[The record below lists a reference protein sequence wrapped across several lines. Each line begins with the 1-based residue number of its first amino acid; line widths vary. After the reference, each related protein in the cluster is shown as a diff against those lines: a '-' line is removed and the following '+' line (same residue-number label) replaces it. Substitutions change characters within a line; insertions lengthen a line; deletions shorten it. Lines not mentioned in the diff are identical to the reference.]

1 MEIQFEYNKTIV
13 DFDFLKESY
22 KNGRLK
28 GANVLAKLLNI
39 DDNSSFKKEFNPN
52 LFVDFKIKMKYW
64 NYFIIFLR
72 TGIMPCNC
80 DYDMNYLM
88 EEITKIGG
96 APILDEYYIKYYNNK
111 LKNRKKYNPQKPE
124 EDCRQLYDW
133 VIQKDTNFKF
143 FQQSELGKEYQACK
157 IFRIVSSSVTEYV
170 YFRKVKDGV
179 DLTNEFIDNFSNEQ
193 QDFNTEANDASTNL
207 SDEQQEVTNQNN
219 VIAENNDSEREEISE
234 WEQPSI
240 NQVLSSF
247 HTHYQNE
254 Q

>member
-22 KNGRLK
+22 QNGRLK

-52 LFVDFKIKMKYW
+52 LFVDFNIKMKYW

-80 DYDMNYLM
+80 DYDINYLM

-124 EDCRQLYDW
+124 EDDRQLYDW
-133 VIQKDTNFKF
+133 IIQKDSNFQF
-143 FQQSELGKEYQACK
+143 FQQSELGKEYQVCK
-157 IFRIVSSSVTEYV
+157 IFRIATNSVTEFV
-170 YFRKVKDGV
+170 YFRKVKDGI
-179 DLTNEFIDNFSNEQ
+179 DLTNEFEDSFSNEHQ
-193 QDFNTEANDASTNL
+193 EVNIEPNDSVTNL

-219 VIAENNDSEREEISE
+219 HRLSTNNSDEEEISE
-234 WEQPSI
+234 YEQPSI

-247 HTHYQNE
+247 HVHFQNKY
-254 Q
+254 